1 MRRAVA
7 LFLVAVAAGAQELSP
22 AIHDQAYADPAGT
35 RVEQPA
41 SEAKTTEENLPP
53 FWADYQVEVSRE
65 LSALEAPAGDLASPS
80 AERPLVATAGRD
92 MFSATL
98 KTVYAL
104 LIVLALILL
113 AAFIMPRLSPYL
125 NRLVGRRGSILAG
138 PQLATLLGKVQL
150 TPNAALH
157 FVQAGGRVLLV
168 GVTQNAVSLLAEF
181 DEEMFEEQN
190 GLETADTQDK
200 TPGDFL
206 AEVQART
213 QRMREGETEARVPD
227 VDIDSLRGEIQRLKK
242 YLQETSRE
250 TTE

>member
-1 MRRAVA
+1 
-7 LFLVAVAAGAQELSP
+7 VAVAAGAQEVSP
-22 AIHDQAYADPAGT
+22 AVPDQAYAGPAEA
-35 RVEQPA
+35 RIEQPA
-41 SEAKTTEENLPP
+41 SGSEATEENVPP
-53 FWADYQVEVSRE
+53 FWAGYEREVDRE
-65 LSALEAPAGDLASPS
+65 LTALRAQAGDAADPS
-80 AERPLVATAGRD
+80 GTPDTAAAPLVTTIGQG

-104 LIVLALILL
+104 LIVLLLILL
-113 AAFIMPRLSPYL
+113 TAFIVPRLSPYL
-125 NRLVGRRGSILAG
+125 NRLVGRRGAILAG

-181 DEEMFEEQN
+181 DEEMFEEENNRQ
-190 GLETADTQDK
+190 TADTQDNA
-200 TPGDFL
+200 PGDFL
-206 AEVQART
+206 EEVQTRT
-213 QRMREGETEARVPD
+213 QRMREGGNETRVPD
-227 VDIDSLRGEIQRLKK
+227 VDIDSLRSEIQRLKR